1 MEYTRILVP
10 LDGSPLSE
18 SILPYA
24 VSFAERLN
32 TRMELLHVIDLDAL
46 RTYFA
51 TQQGRP
57 IDEAE
62 DEMKAHAATYLQKVA
77 ASFSSKPFA
86 IRQVVVVGS
95 APVMI
100 LAQAEKEKGTLLAM
114 ATRGFSGAKR
124 WFFGS
129 VADKVL
135 HGAETPLLLFKG
147 SPEGDLGKK
156 VTIKRMLV
164 PLDGSGLAEQ
174 ILPHVTTLARGMTLK
189 VEFLRIYSVPMTV
202 ATPAYPAAYPLA
214 AQVPTLDAFR
224 EEAVDYLAGKVQQ
237 LREGEGLPEV
247 SYTLTE
253 GEAADQI
260 IEAAHQ
266 TEHSLI
272 AMSTHGRSGVGRWI
286 LGSVADRVIRQSGDP
301 VFVIRPTAGA

>member
-1 MEYTRILVP
+1 MEYTKVLVP

-32 TRMELLHVIDLDAL
+32 IPMELLHVIDLDAL
-46 RTYFA
+46 RTYFSA
-51 TQQGRP
+51 QQGRP
-57 IDEAE
+57 FDEVE
-62 DEMKAHAATYLQKVA
+62 DEMKARAAAYLQKAA
-77 ASFSSKPFA
+77 ASLPKSLA
-86 IRQVVVVGS
+86 VRQVVAVGS

-100 LAQAEKEKGTLLAM
+100 LAQAEKEQGALLAM

-135 HGAETPLLLFKG
+135 HGAQTPLLLFKG
-147 SPEGDLGKK
+147 SPERDLGKK

-174 ILPHVTTLARGMTLK
+174 ILPHVITLAQAMTLN

-202 ATPAYPAAYPLA
+202 ATPAYPAAYPVA
-214 AQVPTLDAFR
+214 TQVPTVEAFR
-224 EEAVDYLAGKVQQ
+224 KEAVGYLDGKVQQ

-247 SYTLTE
+247 SYTVTE

-266 TEHSLI
+266 TQDSLI

-301 VFVIRPTAGA
+301 VFVLRPTSGA

>member
-1 MEYTRILVP
+1 
-10 LDGSPLSE
+10 
-18 SILPYA
+18 
-24 VSFAERLN
+24 
-32 TRMELLHVIDLDAL
+32 MELFHVIDLDAL

-51 TQQGRP
+51 AQQGRP

-77 ASFSSKPFA
+77 ASLPKSFA
-86 IRQVVVVGS
+86 TRQVVAAGS

-174 ILPHVTTLARGMTLK
+174 ILPHVTTLAKAMTLA
-189 VEFLRIYSVPMTV
+189 VELLRIYSVPMTV
-202 ATPAYPAAYPLA
+202 ATPAYPATYPVA
-214 AQVPTLDAFR
+214 TQMPTLDAFR
-224 EEAVDYLAGKVQQ
+224 EEAVTYLDGKVQQ
-237 LREGEGLPEV
+237 LREGEGVPEV
-247 SYTLTE
+247 SYTVTE

-260 IEAAHQ
+260 IEVAHQ
-266 TEHSLI
+266 THHSLI

>member
-1 MEYTRILVP
+1 MQYTKILVP

-24 VSFAERLN
+24 VSLAESLG
-32 TRMELLHVIDLDAL
+32 TPIELLHVIDLDLL
-46 RTYFA
+46 RTYFN

-57 IDEAE
+57 IDEVE
-62 DEMKAHAATYLQKVA
+62 KQMKAHATEYLQKLA
-77 ASFSSKPFA
+77 ASLSKTLNV
-86 IRQVVVVGS
+86 RQTVALGS
-95 APVMI
+95 AQMMI
-100 LAQAEKEKGTLLAM
+100 VAQAEKENGTLLAM
-114 ATRGFSGAKR
+114 ATRGHSGVKR

-135 HGAETPLLLFKG
+135 HSATTPLLLFKG
-147 SPEGDLGKK
+147 SPERILGKDAM
-156 VTIKRMLV
+156 IKRVLV

-174 ILPHVTTLARGMTLK
+174 VLSHVTILAKAMNLE
-189 VEFLRIYSVPMTV
+189 VELMRIYSLPMTV
-202 ATPAYPAAYPLA
+202 GALASPPAYPIG
-214 AQVPTLDAFR
+214 AQMLTVDAFR
-224 EEAVDYLAGKVQQ
+224 EEAVDYLEAKVQQ

-247 SYTLTE
+247 SHTVTQ

-266 TEHSLI
+266 TQHSLI

-301 VFVIRPTAGA
+301 VFVIRPTSGG